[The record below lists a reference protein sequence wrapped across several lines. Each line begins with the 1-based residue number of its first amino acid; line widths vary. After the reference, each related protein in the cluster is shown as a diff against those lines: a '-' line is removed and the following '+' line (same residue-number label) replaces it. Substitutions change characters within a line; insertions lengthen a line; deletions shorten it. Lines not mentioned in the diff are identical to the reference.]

1 MPAANPIITAEPDA
15 SIDNSEV
22 MLTTIDNPYN
32 PFDNFEEWYNFD
44 FMQAIRENRPTC
56 CGYLARVYLGPDDVS
71 ENEFNQVMNDVLD
84 EICELNLSGKFKK
97 ITHEEAKK
105 LL

>member
-1 MPAANPIITAEPDA
+1 MAVE
-15 SIDNSEV
+15 EV

-32 PFDNFEEWYNFD
+32 PFDNFSEWYSFD
-44 FMQAIRENRPTC
+44 EAAARRENRPTC

-71 ENEFNQVMNDVLD
+71 EDEFNQVMNDVLD

-97 ITHEEAKK
+97 VTREQAKA
-105 LL
+105 LV